1 MFKDNPLVYCC
12 VLYFNYHLLL
22 VCFYFSFHTILLIKY
37 CKHPYS
43 TFSITKVILQQWTS
57 YSLVVLV
64 SCWSRS
70 IVFLLCACMRLKF
83 SSSLFVLW
91 TVDEVWLLLLN
102 VEHLEFN
109 ASDLLIFL
117 YSIRTPK
124 TSVKG
129 VVQNRQ
135 KSSQSRVPHRA
146 PVSGV

>member
-1 MFKDNPLVYCC
+1 MFKDTPLVYCC
-12 VLYFNYHLLL
+12 VLYLNYHLTLA
-22 VCFYFSFHTILLIKY
+22 CFYFSFHIILLIKY

-43 TFSITKVILQQWTS
+43 KFSITKVILQQRTS
-57 YSLVVLV
+57 LGSSPLRKQSVV
-64 SCWSRS
+64 S
-70 IVFLLCACMRLKF
+70 LLCACVRLTAF
-83 SSSLFVLW
+83 SSLFVLW
-91 TVDEVWLLLLN
+91 TVDALWLLSLN
-102 VEHLEFN
+102 VENLDLN

-135 KSSQSRVPHRA
+135 KSSQSRVPNRA